1 MLFRT
6 YGQRW
11 LHSTCFISLFANN
24 PFRYFFVVK
33 IIVLSLSTLL
43 VFSLNDCSVIK
54 RQFFLKICP
63 KKSYVQL
70 KTNVCEKAYSKN
82 PSFRN
87 QILLENSFFIN
98 KSIKFPSSMEQFLII
113 RFLFV
118 FKTII
123 FQFSEQSISFVY
135 QLFFILN
142 NILFHKIIQFVLKN
156 CVR

>member
-1 MLFRT
+1 MVTFDMFYFIVREQPLSLLFRCQNYRPFSIYFVSFLT
-6 YGQRW
+6 ER
-11 LHSTCFISLFANN
+11 LFSN
-24 PFRYFFVVK
+24 K
-33 IIVLSLSTLL
+33 TIV
-43 VFSLNDCSVIK
+43 
-54 RQFFLKICP
+54 FLKICP

-135 QLFFILN
+135 QFFFILN
-142 NILFHKIIQFVLKN
+142 NILFHKII
-156 CVR
+156 